1 MTSFERSS
9 LMAQL
14 IYQLQIKWAGN
25 VKRRRTLG
33 KECEKEIR
41 LNKIADPGFFWCYL
55 CILEIQTRK
64 KDRTTQIT

>member
-33 KECEKEIR
+33 KEYEKEIR
-41 LNKIADPGFFWCYL
+41 LNKIADPGFLVLLMY
-55 CILEIQTRK
+55 IGNSDK
-64 KDRTTQIT
+64 KER

>member
-33 KECEKEIR
+33 KEYEKEIR
-41 LNKIADPGFFWCYL
+41 LNKIADPGFFLVLLMY
-55 CILEIQTRK
+55 IGNSDK
-64 KDRTTQIT
+64 KER

>member
-25 VKRRRTLG
+25 VKRTRTLG
-33 KECEKEIR
+33 KEYEKEII
-41 LNKIADPGFFWCYL
+41 LNKIADPGFFLVLLMY
-55 CILEIQTRK
+55 IGNSDK
-64 KDRTTQIT
+64 KER